1 MDENQQL
8 KRNGGSSSFVQEAN
22 SVTVEKLPREKKDLN
37 SLRNKRKENTNQAI
51 QDFNEK
57 ILSDLQGQI
66 EDMFNAAA
74 AKKIKSS
81 RTNKKARK
89 MERLR
94 KPKVRNSRM
103 V

>member
-74 AKKIKSS
+74 AKKDKKLK
-81 RTNKKARK
+81 NKQ
-89 MERLR
+89 EGEEDGET
-94 KPKVRNSRM
+94 
-103 V
+103 